1 MNIVEKSVAAIK
13 VIGIKTST
21 SNTLETDPQSAR
33 IPGLWQRFFSESIE
47 EQIPSKVSEG
57 LLYGVYSDYDK
68 EQRGHYSI
76 IIGRQVSTTDVV
88 PDGFVATEIPQG
100 DYLVFAEEGDM
111 PAVIYATWQA
121 ILEYFSRS
129 TSHIRAFTTDF
140 ELYNN
145 ESSNKIEIYI
155 AVKK

>member
-1 MNIVEKSVAAIK
+1 MDIIKKSVATTK
-13 VIGIKTST
+13 VIGIRTST
-21 SNTLETDPQSAR
+21 SSALETSPQSAR
-33 IPGLWQRFFSESIE
+33 IPELWQQFFSENIE
-47 EQIPSKVSEG
+47 ERIPNKVADEF
-57 LLYGVYSDYDK
+57 LYGVYSDYDN

-76 IIGRQVSTTDVV
+76 TAGRQVSTTDVV
-88 PDGFVATEIPQG
+88 PDGFVAIEIPQG

-111 PAVIYATWQA
+111 PAVIYTMWQA

-145 ESSNKIEIYI
+145 ENPNKIEIYI
-155 AVKK
+155 ALKK